1 MSDRTIYILE
11 PTALPRRREEPVP
24 RLANGLGGKVVGILN
39 NRWKSM
45 DLLAQHFERMLP
57 TRHGVTSVIIRTI
70 PVSEAAPTALFDEM
84 AQKVGLTVVGLAN

>member
-11 PTALPRRREEPVP
+11 PTALPLRREEPIP
-24 RLANGLGGKVVGILN
+24 RLANGLAGKVVGILN

-45 DLLAQHFERMLP
+45 DLLARRFERILP
-57 TRHGVTSVIIRTI
+57 THHGVTGVIIRTI
-70 PVSEAAPTALFDEM
+70 PVSEAAPPGLFDEM